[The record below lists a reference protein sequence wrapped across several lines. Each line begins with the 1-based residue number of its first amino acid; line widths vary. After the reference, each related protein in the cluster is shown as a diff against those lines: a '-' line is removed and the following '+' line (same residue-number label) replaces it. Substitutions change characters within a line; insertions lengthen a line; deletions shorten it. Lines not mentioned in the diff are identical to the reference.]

1 MNGLLIKSIIAA
13 DEWTCSYDAE
23 NRLTEIEYQDGSII
37 KFLYD
42 GDGKRVARLNV
53 DNEGTIYIG
62 NYFESEYL
70 YIEDTRP
77 PLYLEPLIPVV
88 SGLCEAETES
98 CAYLPVLAREAE
110 LRPFPV
116 KRGTSYYYA
125 DGQRIAMR
133 SGSETYLLFGDH
145 LASSILLVRGE
156 GTVAEKAYYLPWG
169 GTRGDETITSTAYAY
184 TGQMREGDI
193 YYYGA
198 RWYDADI
205 GRFMQADTIVPLQVQ
220 GTQAFDRYAYVNNNP
235 LRFTD
240 PWGNWLCDATE
251 SGCWETSGESFDY
264 GRLYS
269 NVFNESLRYTIQG
282 SYSFGIGTGT
292 SIDRYQDDLVSPTV
306 MSDHPV
312 HVGLQLIDLFVRLV
326 EEFRPQEMMRKTDH
340 VFWSIYIEDNYNQ
353 LSIRNIFVHSFQ
365 ETVVLRNIQVTE
377 GSTGRGLFTFLPDG
391 LANLKFG
398 FETGNIGPFEIS
410 QISDYSHPYSI
421 RINFGMRCY
430 HCGGNYGVHFSG
442 FEPYPS
448 LPGSN
453 VMFYQNWRNNESDR

>member
-1 MNGLLIKSIIAA
+1 MTKKYVTAA
-13 DEWTCSYDAE
+13 EWTDSYDAE
-23 NRLTEIEYQDGSII
+23 NRLTEIEYQDGSITR
-37 KFLYD
+37 FLYD

-62 NYFESEYL
+62 NYFESEYP

-133 SGSETYLLFGDH
+133 TGSETYLLFGDH

-198 RWYDADI
+198 RWPKVPEAKPKGFDPQL
-205 GRFMQADTIVPLQVQ
+205 GRFMQADSIVPLQVQ

-240 PWGNWLCDATE
+240 PSGHHIGVNYRMTDGGSDGYPVIIDYMLMRLEEDYQSLTKDYNAILATYGQYAYNHSGLLFYESVNVINSFLANSDYGKPYDLKQALNEFFFPGKKDQEKYTLIIDNYYRFDIWGNMY
-251 SGCWETSGESFDY
+251 Y
-264 GRLYS
+264 GYMGARL
-269 NVFNESLRYTIQG
+269 
-282 SYSFGIGTGT
+282 GIPKEILLPGAGWAQQRN
-292 SIDRYQDDLVSPTV
+292 DN
-306 MSDHPV
+306 PV
-312 HVGLQLIDLFVRLV
+312 
-326 EEFRPQEMMRKTDH
+326 E
-340 VFWSIYIEDNYNQ
+340 
-353 LSIRNIFVHSFQ
+353 IRNQKAFLYKKYDYPTDQAAISKGYYLWK
-365 ETVVLRNIQVTE
+365 EYKEIVT
-377 GSTGRGLFTFLPDG
+377 P
-391 LANLKFG
+391 
-398 FETGNIGPFEIS
+398 
-410 QISDYSHPYSI
+410 Q
-421 RINFGMRCY
+421 
-430 HCGGNYGVHFSG
+430 
-442 FEPYPS
+442 
-448 LPGSN
+448 N
-453 VMFYQNWRNNESDR
+453 VMDVLDVSLDRLSELP

>member
-62 NYFESEYL
+62 NYFESEYP

-133 SGSETYLLFGDH
+133 TGSETYLLFGDH

-198 RWYDADI
+198 RWPKVPEAKPKGFDPQL
-205 GRFMQADTIVPLQVQ
+205 GRFMQADTIVPLQV
-220 GTQAFDRYAYVNNNP
+220 GSAAYFIYTHHSGLINHNYIPALMCQKIGKWKP
-235 LRFTD
+235 LIGLVQEQEKT
-240 PWGNWLCDATE
+240 AT
-251 SGCWETSGESFDY
+251 CTSTVSQQKKV
-264 GRLYS
+264 RTPL
-269 NVFNESLRYTIQG
+269 IK
-282 SYSFGIGTGT
+282 T
-292 SIDRYQDDLVSPTV
+292 SRRVSP
-306 MSDHPV
+306 
-312 HVGLQLIDLFVRLV
+312 
-326 EEFRPQEMMRKTDH
+326 
-340 VFWSIYIEDNYNQ
+340 
-353 LSIRNIFVHSFQ
+353 
-365 ETVVLRNIQVTE
+365 
-377 GSTGRGLFTFLPDG
+377 GLF
-391 LANLKFG
+391 
-398 FETGNIGPFEIS
+398 
-410 QISDYSHPYSI
+410 
-421 RINFGMRCY
+421 
-430 HCGGNYGVHFSG
+430 
-442 FEPYPS
+442 PS
-448 LPGSN
+448 LILVGFYVMVIRQSFWDCHCRLGWLHRSMPAEPGSP
-453 VMFYQNWRNNESDR
+453 YR